1 MPGFPKKGFFSWF
14 KSDLLKRGILDIPV
28 KSLRMSVPFIVVIL
42 LGVSVGFSA
51 DVLLHAVLVRNNME
65 TRAELAVDADRRMLD
80 RSVTDTGL
88 PSLKDFVRANPFSA
102 MTRKKEEPVETRV
115 SEAPVAGIDDMVL
128 VGTLPGIGV
137 RIKYMDNELFLL
149 SGQSYGG
156 YRLDEV
162 RSGLAIFSKNEE
174 KYFLPLLFSESSKG
188 NSPNVSRNTSPNRS
202 NNNSGSV
209 ARQYEVSAPENG
221 KSGEVPRELVNKLL
235 MNPFDE
241 LKKVRLRAKFDNEDP
256 LGMQVQWIAK
266 DSLLKELGVQK
277 GDIVRSVNGIPMT
290 NMGDIS
296 NAINSLMGGTNFD
309 VEVLRD
315 GKSVPLTY
323 VVR

>member
-1 MPGFPKKGFFSWF
+1 MKKSIFSPCFFQRVRKGIHQMYPEIPLRTGVTIIPG
-14 KSDLLKRGILDIPV
+14 L
-28 KSLRMSVPFIVVIL
+28 
-42 LGVSVGFSA
+42 
-51 DVLLHAVLVRNNME
+51 
-65 TRAELAVDADRRMLD
+65 
-80 RSVTDTGL
+80 
-88 PSLKDFVRANPFSA
+88 
-102 MTRKKEEPVETRV
+102 
-115 SEAPVAGIDDMVL
+115 
-128 VGTLPGIGV
+128 LPGNM
-137 RIKYMDNELFLL
+137 KF
-149 SGQSYGG
+149 
-156 YRLDEV
+156 
-162 RSGLAIFSKNEE
+162 
-174 KYFLPLLFSESSKG
+174 
-188 NSPNVSRNTSPNRS
+188 
-202 NNNSGSV
+202 
-209 ARQYEVSAPENG
+209 SAPENG

-241 LKKVRLRAKFDNEDP
+241 LKKVRLRAKFDNDDP
-256 LGMQVQWIAK
+256 LGMQVHWIAK